1 MTQLLALLVL
11 VFCFCLG
18 PVLSYCS
25 LHFAWGMEVKSW
37 PAFFIVWVVGIIN
50 LSVTTLAVAA
60 LGKK

>member
-1 MTQLLALLVL
+1 MFKLLAIIVLL
-11 VFCFCLG
+11 FTFCLG

-37 PAFFIVWVVGIIN
+37 PAFFITWAISLLN
-50 LSVTTLAVAA
+50 LGAATLASSA